1 MWFDVYSNNFS
12 RTSFDFSFV
21 DKGIER
27 ETLWSQKQS
36 LQMRDLSLICIDWK
50 LLSEKRLRVL
60 INSLIPPA
68 LTCKSLW
75 WYYWFKSFFFFDSQR
90 NFFFSFSCVMCL
102 KIFMNELSLLA
113 ATAAATWEICFFTY
127 FTLALC
133 SKSKMEWVR

>member
-90 NFFFSFSCVMCL
+90 NFFLLFLVCYVLENFY
-102 KIFMNELSLLA
+102 EWTLSLGGDGSSYMGNL
-113 ATAAATWEICFFTY
+113 FFHIFYTRS
-127 FTLALC
+127 L
-133 SKSKMEWVR
+133 